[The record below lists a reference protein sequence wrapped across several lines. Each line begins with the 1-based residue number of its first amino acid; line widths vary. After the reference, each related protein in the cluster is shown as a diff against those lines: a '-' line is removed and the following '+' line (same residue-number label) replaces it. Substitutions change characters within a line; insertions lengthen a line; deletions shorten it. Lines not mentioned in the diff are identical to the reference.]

1 MPITPLPTPPSR
13 TAPATFSTLADAFLG
28 ALPTFQ
34 TEANALETNVNAKE
48 VLAAAAAVASAASEA
63 VALAAANYK
72 GPWAS
77 QSGAAAVPYSVSHIG
92 KYWQLA
98 SDLADV
104 TAKIPGTDAEWLV
117 IGDVSNVVDA
127 TLSGTPVILVLKGS
141 DGNDYYVKGYP
152 TKA

>member
-1 MPITPLPTPPSR
+1 MPITPLPDPPSR
-13 TAPATFSTLADAFLG
+13 SAPATFSTKADAFLG

-34 TEANALETNVNAKE
+34 TEANALEVNVNLKE
-48 VLAAAAAVASAASEA
+48 SQAAASAVAAAASEA

-77 QSGAAAVPYSVSHIG
+77 QSGAATVPYSVSHLG

-104 TAKIPGTDAEWLV
+104 TAKTPGTDPEWLV
-117 IGDVSNVVDA
+117 IGDVTNVADA
-127 TLSGTPVILVLKGS
+127 TLSGTPVILVIKGS
-141 DGNDYYVKGYP
+141 DGNDYYVKAYP
-152 TKA
+152 IKA